1 MMDDGPVLAEV
12 YDFPDLEFLIGRGK
26 DVVRDRPVPFVHR
39 ELHPDLVDPFGPDR
53 VDRFRLRSAD
63 PPARRFDCGDR
74 DPRVAQIEL
83 FSDRDVLVRREFEGR
98 LLRAVEPGQD
108 EGDHDRLWFAR
119 HDVRGRVALRAP
131 HDAFEDDFIL
141 PRNLAAED
149 PVRHDLAAVRT
160 LEDQGA
166 RRRHRR
172 CSERTGPSK
181 DLPPWPRSLARTHT
195 NLSRIL
201 AIFSAAWPSPKD
213 FDFVPSGLKF
223 RIAWRMSS
231 VSLPTR
237 AFHPS
242 SIVSIHSVSS
252 RRVTHATPKK

>member
-83 FSDRDVLVRREFEGR
+83 FSYRDVLVRREFEGR

-119 HDVRGRVALRAP
+119 HDVRNRVALRAP

-141 PRNLAAED
+141 PRDLAAED
-149 PVRHDLAAVRT
+149 PMRHDLAAIRT
-160 LEDQGA
+160 LEDRGA
-166 RRRHRR
+166 RGRHRR
-172 CSERTGPSK
+172 SSERAGPPK
-181 DLPPWPRSLARTHT
+181 DLRPWPTSVRRHT

-201 AIFSAAWPSPKD
+201 AMCSAA
-213 FDFVPSGLKF
+213 
-223 RIAWRMSS
+223 
-231 VSLPTR
+231 
-237 AFHPS
+237 
-242 SIVSIHSVSS
+242 
-252 RRVTHATPKK
+252 